1 MKVRHVL
8 LAAFAAAAVVIGIAG
23 CGGSPSASTSAP
35 EKKTLKVGVL
45 AGPHAEFMD
54 EVKKQAEKKGL
65 QIELVEFNDFV
76 APDEALNSG
85 ELDATMSQHE
95 PFLQTQVK
103 NRGYKLTSIGKTLL
117 FPMGVYSK
125 KIKSADEIKD
135 GMKLAIP
142 NDPSNGGRALEIL
155 DKAGL
160 IKLKEG
166 IGGKASVADIVDNPK
181 HLQIT
186 EADAAMIPQMLP
198 DLDFAVVNNS
208 YAIRAGF
215 VPTKDAL
222 IREDADSPY
231 ANVMAV
237 RTVDKDKPE
246 MKLLMEC
253 VQTPEMKQFVEEH
266 FKGAALAAW

>member
-1 MKVRHVL
+1 MKFRNVMVGAL
-8 LAAFAAAAVVIGIAG
+8 CMAAFVIGIAG
-23 CGGSPSASTSAP
+23 CGSTPNASDSSET
-35 EKKTLKVGVL
+35 KTLKVGVL

-65 QIELVEFNDFV
+65 HIELVEFSDFV
-76 APDEALNSG
+76 SPDEALNSG

-95 PFLQTQVK
+95 PFLNTQIK
-103 NRGYKLTSIGKTLL
+103 NRGYKLSSIGKTLL

-125 KIKSADEIKD
+125 KLKSADEISD
-135 GMKLAIP
+135 NMKLAIP

-155 DKAGL
+155 EKAGL
-160 IKLKEG
+160 IKLKAG
-166 IGGKASVADIVDNPK
+166 IGGKASVADIVDNPH

-222 IREDADSPY
+222 IREGADSPY

-237 RTVDKDKPE
+237 RTEDKDKPE
-246 MKLLMEC
+246 MKRLMES
-253 VQTPEMKQFVEEH
+253 VQTPEMKQFVDEH